1 MAFSRNT
8 NTQGRNSR
16 PAGNVNRNTN
26 ANGRQAGNA
35 SGGNGQNV
43 QRSTPTDK
51 MLSYAMKIAS
61 ELGVDLPQEAE
72 ESFDACRAF
81 IDANADSVP
90 PTDKQVGLAERLADS
105 NGVIIPDD
113 VMASKRKL
121 SAWIDEQNEN

>member
-26 ANGRQAGNA
+26 ANTNGRQAT
-35 SGGNGQNV
+35 SGNGQNV